1 MDEGRNHQSPQ
12 DGGASLARTREVRT
26 GEDRTKPA
34 ASRPAHPR
42 GCPLPL
48 PRPGSQVGER
58 PEAGRAEGPGPG
70 LGGCRPRSP
79 SLSCHRRPLAS
90 GLCGARGRARLSKGP
105 RADPEGWGWRPRGAR
120 RPISRDLPPSA
131 PPLRPRARSLVLSP
145 RMLPRFQASRRSPGH
160 RGARSFLVS
169 VEDKAPR
176 FSRFSYPAPL
186 TSSWGS
192 LSSPQFTKRD
202 PNLQVHHMTAYPRL
216 T

>member
-1 MDEGRNHQSPQ
+1 MDEGRNHQSTQ

-34 ASRPAHPR
+34 ASRPAHLR

-160 RGARSFLVS
+160 GGVRSFLVS

-202 PNLQVHHMTAYPRL
+202 PNLQEHHMTAYPRL

>member
-12 DGGASLARTREVRT
+12 DGEASLARTREVRT

-48 PRPGSQVGER
+48 PRPGSPAGER

-90 GLCGARGRARLSKGP
+90 GLCGARGQARLSKGP

-160 RGARSFLVS
+160 GGVRSFLS
-169 VEDKAPR
+169 LWKTRPR
-176 FSRFSYPAPL
+176 GSAASPTLPHSPPHGAACPHP
-186 TSSWGS
+186 SS
-192 LSSPQFTKRD
+192 LSVTPTFKCIT
-202 PNLQVHHMTAYPRL
+202 
-216 T
+216 

>member
-1 MDEGRNHQSPQ
+1 MDEGRNHQSTQ

-26 GEDRTKPA
+26 GGDRTKPA

-48 PRPGSQVGER
+48 PRPGSPAGER

-169 VEDKAPR
+169 VENKAPR

-202 PNLQVHHMTAYPRL
+202 PTFKSI